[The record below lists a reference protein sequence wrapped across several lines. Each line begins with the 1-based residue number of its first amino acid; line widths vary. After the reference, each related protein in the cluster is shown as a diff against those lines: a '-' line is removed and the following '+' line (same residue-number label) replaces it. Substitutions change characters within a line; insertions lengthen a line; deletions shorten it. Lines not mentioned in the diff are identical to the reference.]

1 MKKKLKILSKLNGK
15 KNNQQNVLKMSG
27 SLKNKLI
34 CKL

>member
-15 KNNQQNVLKMSG
+15 KNNLLKGNKMSG
-27 SLKNKLI
+27 SLTNKLI

>member
-15 KNNQQNVLKMSG
+15 KNNQQNVSKMSG